1 MVSTPTGSLVSMDV
15 GLQASMEDACIYSNG
30 KVTIVIFVDD
40 LLMLSRP
47 EDTQSRQ
54 QIVQRLQKKVKLTGS
69 DPAQWFLK
77 IRITRDRYHRLLWLS
92 MADYIDKMAAKYGI
106 TSADMKATK
115 IPMKTRDVD
124 DRKSSQGYVMKL
136 FGGPIMR
143 KSGRQDTV
151 TTPSIDVEHLA
162 ISSIVKKYIGI
173 E

>member
-1 MVSTPTGSLVSMDV
+1 
-15 GLQASMEDACIYSNG
+15 
-30 KVTIVIFVDD
+30 
-40 LLMLSRP
+40 
-47 EDTQSRQ
+47 
-54 QIVQRLQKKVKLTGS
+54 
-69 DPAQWFLK
+69 
-77 IRITRDRYHRLLWLS
+77 